1 MSNKYWQFPFIVL
14 SFTFL
19 HKHILWSSFISSIS
33 FCIFW
38 NSSYILFSV
47 FLFITNL
54 FKFDSTSLSTPLK
67 NVSIWLLYSVALSS
81 KVWVMCWFTTSKF
94 CLKFYFLSSKY
105 LFFVSNSVLLSF
117 KALLKFSKSLFNL
130 FAFSFITS
138 DIK

>member
-1 MSNKYWQFPFIVL
+1 MLNKNWRFYFIVL
-14 SFTFL
+14 SFSFL
-19 HKHILWSSFISSIS
+19 YKHILWSSFISSIS

-54 FKFDSTSLSTPLK
+54 FKFDSISLSTSLK

-94 CLKFYFLSSKY
+94 YLKFQALHFYLLKLCLNFLNLHLIYYFL
-105 LFFVSNSVLLSF
+105 LLLLILNQMSNLSVY
-117 KALLKFSKSLFNL
+117 
-130 FAFSFITS
+130 
-138 DIK
+138 DVQ